1 MERLGLAIRAAFPP
15 LCPVCRKGGR
25 GGAPAGGGPCADC
38 LGSLAA
44 SPRGTGPAPPGLAW
58 VVSAFRH
65 EGLPR
70 AALGAFKF
78 DRRTALAAPLAG
90 LLAARIGE
98 QGELG
103 VLVPVPPSRLGRRFR
118 GFDPASM
125 IAAELATR
133 LGTGRPPEGVLVRV
147 GLGGQRG
154 HGRRDRLE
162 GADRFEVRGRLT
174 GPVVLVDDV
183 LTTGATLSA
192 CAHAIAAAGGGPVG
206 AVTLTRRR

>member
-15 LCPVCRKGGR
+15 LCPVCRGSGQGGV
-25 GGAPAGGGPCADC
+25 PAGGGPCVDC

-44 SPRGTGPAPPGLAW
+44 APRGTGPTPPGLAW

-70 AALGAFKF
+70 EALGAFKF
-78 DRRTALAAPLAG
+78 GRRTALAAALADQ
-90 LLAARIGE
+90 LASRIGE
-98 QGELG
+98 RGDLG

-125 IAAELATR
+125 IAAELVTS
-133 LGTGRPPEGVLVRV
+133 LGTGGPSERVLARV
-147 GLGGQRG
+147 GHGRQRG
-154 HGRRDRLE
+154 RGRRDRLE
-162 GADRFEVRGRLT
+162 GADRFEVRRRLS

-192 CAHAIAAAGGGPVG
+192 CARAIVAAGGGPVG

>member
-1 MERLGLAIRAAFPP
+1 MERLSLAIRAAFPP
-15 LCPVCRKGGR
+15 LCPVCRKGGPK
-25 GGAPAGGGPCADC
+25 GAPAGGGPCGDC
-38 LGSLAA
+38 LKSLAA
-44 SPRGTGPAPPGLAW
+44 SPPGTGPVLPGLAW

-70 AALGAFKF
+70 TALGAFKF

-90 LLAARIGE
+90 LLASRIGE
-98 QGELG
+98 RGDLG
-103 VLVPVPPSRLGRRFR
+103 VLVPVPPSRLGGRFR

-125 IAAELATR
+125 VATELAAR
-133 LGTGRPPEGVLVRV
+133 LGTDRPREGVLART
-147 GLGGQRG
+147 GHGRQRG
-154 HGRRDRLE
+154 HGRRDRLA
-162 GADRFEVRGRLT
+162 GAARFEVRGRLT

-192 CAHAIAAAGGGPVG
+192 CARAIVAAGGGPVG